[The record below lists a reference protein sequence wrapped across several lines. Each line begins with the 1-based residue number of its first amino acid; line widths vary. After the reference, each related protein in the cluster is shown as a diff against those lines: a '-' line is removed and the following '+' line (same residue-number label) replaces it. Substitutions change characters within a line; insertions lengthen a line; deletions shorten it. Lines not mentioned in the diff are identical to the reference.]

1 MSSCPVSLLFW
12 KLRFLRELIWGR
24 LTLEPSRNY
33 IPMWLKISLLLL
45 FLSSNL
51 SAQPNILWIVCEDIS
66 PTLAIYGDNTAHT
79 PNIDALAVESV
90 IYDNAFAP
98 VGVCAPTR
106 SGIIT
111 GMEPTSIGT
120 MHMRTGKDITAW
132 GKRTYKDRIPAV
144 DVAGDSLREYAA
156 VPPQEVKCFTE
167 YLRAQGYYCT
177 NNAKTDYQ
185 FAAPLTAWDEN
196 SGSAHW
202 RNRRS
207 GQPFFAVFNTNLT
220 HESKLWKHDDKPLT
234 VDPQEVPVPPYL
246 SDTEKT
252 RTAIARHYSN
262 VELMDAFVGKLIAE
276 LKADGLYEETI
287 IFFYSDHGG
296 PLPRQKREIYD
307 TGLRIPFLIKMAN
320 STMTSRSNQL
330 ISLVDLAPTMLSLA
344 GIAPPAHLQGR
355 AFLGEYLATPRT
367 CVFGS
372 GDRFDEHS
380 DRSRTIRDKRYRYV
394 RNFYPSRPRY
404 KDIGYRKQIPALVEM
419 LSLHE
424 EGKLTVEQQD
434 WFNPKPVEELYDCL
448 LDPHQLNN
456 LAGKPEYRP
465 ALDRLRDVLYQHL
478 TTTPDLGFLP
488 ERQLIDM
495 MWPVGHQ
502 PQTDTPVFDR
512 KEGMLTL
519 GCATPGASIAYL
531 IVDELGEVP
540 NHDANWELYHAPL
553 VVSPGKKLYVL
564 AERLGYKSSEVL
576 VVD

>member
-1 MSSCPVSLLFW
+1 MCFKHYLVY
-12 KLRFLRELIWGR
+12 
-24 LTLEPSRNY
+24 LTCF
-33 IPMWLKISLLLL
+33 LLLPAL
-45 FLSSNL
+45 H
-51 SAQPNILWIVCEDIS
+51 AQSNILWIVCEDIS
-66 PTLAIYGDNTAHT
+66 PTLTIYGDNTAHT
-79 PNIDALAVESV
+79 PNIDALAKESV
-90 IYDNAFAP
+90 IYDNTFAP

-132 GKRTYKDRIPAV
+132 GKRAYSERIPAV
-144 DVAGDSLREYAA
+144 DIAGDSLREYAA

-167 YLRAQGYYCT
+167 YLRAAGYYCT

-196 SGSAHW
+196 SHQAHW
-202 RNRRS
+202 RNS
-207 GQPFFAVFNTNLT
+207 PAGQPFFAVFNTNLT
-220 HESKLWKHDDKPLT
+220 HESQLWKHDTKPLT
-234 VDPQEVPVPPYL
+234 VDPTTVPVPPYL
-246 SDTEKT
+246 PDTEAT
-252 RTAIARHYSN
+252 RKMVARHYSN
-262 VELMDAFVGKLIAE
+262 VELMDVFVGKLIAE
-276 LKADGLYEETI
+276 LKAAGIYEETM

-320 STMTSRSNQL
+320 STTTGRSNQL

-344 GIAPPAHLQGR
+344 GIRPPAYLDGQ
-355 AFLGEYLATPRT
+355 AFMGTYPASPRT
-367 CVFGS
+367 YVFGS

-380 DRSRTIRDKRYRYV
+380 DRSRTIRDERYRYV
-394 RNFYPSRPRY
+394 RNFYPDWPRY

-419 LSLHE
+419 LSLYE
-424 EGKLTVEQQD
+424 EGKLTAEQKD

-456 LAGKPEYRP
+456 LAGKPEYRIVQ
-465 ALDRLRDVLYQHL
+465 DRLRDALYQHL
-478 TTTPDLGFLP
+478 MTTPDLGFLP

-495 MWPVGHQ
+495 MWPGGHQ
-502 PQTDTPVFDR
+502 PQTDTPTFER
-512 KEGMLTL
+512 KGETLTL
-519 GCATPGASIAYL
+519 ECATPGASLAYL

-540 NHDANWELYHAPL
+540 NNDANWQLYYAPL
-553 VVSPGKKLYVL
+553 TVSPSKKLYVL
-564 AERLGYKSSEVL
+564 AERLGYQASEVL